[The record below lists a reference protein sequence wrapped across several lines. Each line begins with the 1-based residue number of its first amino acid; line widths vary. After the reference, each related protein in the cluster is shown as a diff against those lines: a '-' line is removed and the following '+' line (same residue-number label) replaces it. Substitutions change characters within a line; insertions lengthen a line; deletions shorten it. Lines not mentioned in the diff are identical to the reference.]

1 MIHISLACIV
11 AVYQLLLGNYVPPT
25 DPRSLRRE
33 PEIFMRKKQKNKSA
47 REEHHLHTKKQRN
60 RKETKTEKTFSP
72 IGCAMNDKWYF
83 VTEIVLPYCE
93 KKLF

>member
-25 DPRSLRRE
+25 DPHSLRRE

-47 REEHHLHTKKQRN
+47 RKEHHLLKSKEI
-60 RKETKTEKTFSP
+60 RKENKAEKTFSQ
-72 IGCAMNDKWYF
+72 IGCQNYNLMTSA
-83 VTEIVLPYCE
+83 P
-93 KKLF
+93 

>member
-11 AVYQLLLGNYVPPT
+11 AVYQLLLGNYVPPI

-47 REEHHLHTKKQRN
+47 REEHHLHTKKQR
-60 RKETKTEKTFSP
+60 KK
-72 IGCAMNDKWYF
+72 
-83 VTEIVLPYCE
+83 E
-93 KKLF
+93 KKTRLKRLSISNAAL

>member
-25 DPRSLRRE
+25 DPHSLRRE

-47 REEHHLHTKKQRN
+47 REEHHLHTKKQRKKK
-60 RKETKTEKTFSP
+60 RKENKTGKS
-72 IGCAMNDKWYF
+72 AQ
-83 VTEIVLPYCE
+83 
-93 KKLF
+93 